1 MDGHFIVDA
10 LIQTIQNNKQYL
22 SDIDG
27 AIGDGD
33 HGINMNKGVSIARN
47 ELDTV
52 DYDLSKG
59 LEILT
64 MSLMDKIGGS
74 MGPLY
79 GSIFLGMQRAI
90 HDKKT
95 IEDDDIVA
103 MLVQGYQNLQNISTA
118 KPGDKTLVDVMDPAI
133 NALQNDYNLNHD
145 VKSALIACKSAARK
159 GMEST
164 KDLVAKIGR
173 ASRLGEKSRGHQDAG
188 ATSCYLLL
196 EAFCDTAIKLS

>member
-1 MDGHFIVDA
+1 MSFTNMDGHFIVDA

-64 MSLMDKIGGS
+64 MSLMDKIGG
-74 MGPLY
+74 LY
-79 GSIFLGMQRAI
+79 GAFVWVYFFRDA
-90 HDKKT
+90 
-95 IEDDDIVA
+95 E
-103 MLVQGYQNLQNISTA
+103 GYS
-118 KPGDKTLVDVMDPAI
+118 
-133 NALQNDYNLNHD
+133 
-145 VKSALIACKSAARK
+145 
-159 GMEST
+159 
-164 KDLVAKIGR
+164 
-173 ASRLGEKSRGHQDAG
+173 
-188 ATSCYLLL
+188 
-196 EAFCDTAIKLS
+196 